1 MEFIDIAYSYLT
13 PLLLLGILVLKKST
27 RKYIFNTIAFVN
39 IALIFYSIFI
49 ARQLY
54 ALYYISKSLPFSNN
68 RYHFNIGWLQLRL
81 GLLMLLPVVFLFR
94 KLSANL
100 LITCSILVLLWWD
113 KIQFLYK
120 SGDTSVYGFYS
131 GIDLLFKILNYTC
144 LLIAGYALLWLF
156 NRLPY
161 QQAQN

>member
-1 MEFIDIAYSYLT
+1 MEFIDIAYSYLI
-13 PLLLLGILVLKKST
+13 PFLLFGIMVIKKNT
-27 RKYIFNTIAFVN
+27 RIYILNTIAVAN
-39 IALIFYSIFI
+39 ISLIFYSIFI

-68 RYHFNIGWLQLRL
+68 SNQFNFGWFQLRL
-81 GLLMLLPVVFLFR
+81 GLLILLPIAFLFR

-131 GIDLLFKILNYTC
+131 GMDLLFKILNYTC
-144 LLIAGYALLWLF
+144 LLIAGYALLWLLK
-156 NRLPY
+156 RLPY